1 MESIQGFLLI
11 NLYAFLLIVSTSII
25 FFSKKRLN
33 QFEDKTYA
41 RFLITNI
48 FISLTGLVL
57 GFLVNPDIPVP
68 EFIVII
74 FNKFYLVSLL
84 LWITTLTLYTFY
96 VSFKN
101 KNKFEKTRTIFKYL
115 DIVNILFVI
124 IFPMKIDMVGSS
136 ALPSG
141 LAIIYTYSVFCI
153 GFLAQI
159 ICVLINFKNIKN
171 KKYVPI
177 YLLVTLG
184 SVVVINQ
191 IINPEMN
198 YLLNPLF
205 IFISVIMYHTIEN
218 PDIKLL
224 SEVYKNKE
232 LVEQTYED
240 KSNFLFELTG
250 EVRNPLFNIN
260 NICNKIK
267 DEKDINKIKEGLK
280 EIENIARQLDFIV
293 NDVLNVSNLSV
304 QKIKFVDNRYNVN
317 YLFDELVT
325 KINSCKGENV
335 EFRSSISHN
344 IPYLY
349 GDSLKIKQ
357 ILLSLLLNAV
367 KKTEKGFIEFNIDTI
382 DRFDVCRLIFTIKD
396 SGSGISIE
404 KINEILAATG
414 ELNQEDIE
422 NMEKADL
429 NMKLCQKVVKLMG
442 GSLMIKSQVGRGTEV
457 LLVIDQ
463 RVHIANAKEN
473 PLNQIAANTSLNHN
487 VLIIC
492 QEKELF
498 NLIKKKL
505 NDKNISFSHVLYGL
519 DAVDKIKRGKK
530 YDYIIVEDE
539 MKEMS
544 GYTTLKELEKLEK
557 FNIPVIVML
566 NKNKE
571 KIKEHYIN
579 DGFKDYLLLDDF
591 SKELERIINKY

>member
-11 NLYAFLLIVSTSII
+11 NLYAFLLIIATCII
-25 FFSKKRLN
+25 FFTKKRLN

-48 FISLTGLVL
+48 FISITGLVL
-57 GFLVNPDIPVP
+57 GVLVNPDIKIP
-68 EFIVII
+68 ELITII
-74 FNKFYLVSLL
+74 FNKIYLVSLL
-84 LWITTLTLYTFY
+84 FWITKLTLYTLY
-96 VSFKN
+96 VTVKN
-101 KNKFEKTRTIFKYL
+101 KSKFEKIKKIFKYL

-124 IFPMKIDMVGSS
+124 ILPMQLQMVGSS
-136 ALPSG
+136 AVPSG

-159 ICVLINFKNIKN
+159 ICILINHKNLKN

-184 SVVVINQ
+184 SAVVINQ

-260 NICNKIK
+260 NICNRIK
-267 DEKDINKIKEGLK
+267 EEKDGKKIKEGLT
-280 EIENIARQLDFIV
+280 EISSTIRQLDFIV

-304 QKIKFVDNRYNVN
+304 QKIKFVDNRYNVTN
-317 YLFDELVT
+317 LYNELVS
-325 KINSCKGENV
+325 KMNACKGENV

-349 GDSLKIKQ
+349 GDSLKLKQ
-357 ILLSLLLNAV
+357 IILSILLNSV
-367 KKTEKGFIEFNIDTI
+367 KKTEKGFIEFHIDTI
-382 DRFDVCRLIFTIKD
+382 ERYDVCRLMITIKD
-396 SGSGISIE
+396 SGIGISID

-414 ELNQEDIE
+414 ELNQDDI
-422 NMEKADL
+422 NDMEKMDI

-442 GSLMIKSQVGRGTEV
+442 GSLMIKSQVGKGTEV
-457 LLVIDQ
+457 ILVIDQ
-463 RVHIANAKEN
+463 RIYN
-473 PLNQIAANTSLNHN
+473 PDSKDNILNQFQEYESANKKAL
-487 VLIIC
+487 LIC
-492 QEKELF
+492 QNKDLA
-498 NLIKKKL
+498 NNIKKKFM
-505 NDKNISFSHVLYGL
+505 DKNISFSYVLYGM

-544 GYTTLKELEKLEK
+544 GYSTLKELEKIEN
-557 FNIPVIVML
+557 FNIPVIIML

-571 KIKEHYIN
+571 KIKEHFLE
-579 DGFKDYLLLDDF
+579 DGFNDYLLIEDF
-591 SKELERIINKY
+591 TKELEKIINKY